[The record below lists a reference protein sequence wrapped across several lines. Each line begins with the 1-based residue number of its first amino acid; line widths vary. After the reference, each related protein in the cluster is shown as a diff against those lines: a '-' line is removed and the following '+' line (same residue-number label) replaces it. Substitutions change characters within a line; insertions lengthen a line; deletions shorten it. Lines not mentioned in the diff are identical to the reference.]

1 MWSLVLRVILTK
13 DFTVSNDSKTEVLHT
28 GLQHTLALTS
38 NTCMTAGSN
47 KVQFN
52 DTIKKL
58 GVHLDPPL
66 LTHQNITHL
75 CKAANSE
82 LRKIA
87 SVRSLLIQT
96 EGTTVQLASS
106 LILSCLDYCNFV
118 LAGLPFEELLCLQK
132 IQNNAARLVFQKPK
146 QDHVT
151 PLMSE
156 LHWLPVK
163 FRVQYK
169 LATLASC
176 CFDGS
181 LPPCPS
187 SLLNIY

>member
-1 MWSLVLRVILTK
+1 MPHTPVTWQQNWGVVFWLTTLWLWLVKTVWRLVKTNFTKKTPSKILVYILTSHYRCISVV
-13 DFTVSNDSKTEVLHT
+13 THVCKT
-28 GLQHTLALTS
+28 
-38 NTCMTAGSN
+38 
-47 KVQFN
+47 
-52 DTIKKL
+52 
-58 GVHLDPPL
+58 
-66 LTHQNITHL
+66 
-75 CKAANSE
+75 ANSE

-106 LILSCLDYCNFV
+106 LILSCLDYCNYV